1 MKQHANILRTKH
13 ICMYKRRNYCKKEE
27 DVTLKLCCLLEW
39 NSLSEWHWT
48 RKLSV
53 HQGDFWEVSCF
64 PLTWPR
70 RLSAVQ
76 LRHRH
81 CQYKFTILSWQS
93 CLLWAALSRFGP
105 SYHQKRLKEWKQS
118 RKLFADKKT
127 TAQITSVFNW
137 NWISQT
143 FYMLSTNY
151 GSIQTLGKGKQQPQ
165 SRQLHTQCSSTYSS
179 LIIWVCYSLPVVCFM
194 LLLELFFPFVCVEG
208 CICFLSLYW
217 KNWST
222 VDSKIIRPFTLKL
235 STSLGC

>member
-1 MKQHANILRTKH
+1 M
-13 ICMYKRRNYCKKEE
+13 
-27 DVTLKLCCLLEW
+27 
-39 NSLSEWHWT
+39 
-48 RKLSV
+48 
-53 HQGDFWEVSCF
+53 HQGDFSEVSCF

-70 RLSAVQ
+70 YLSAV
-76 LRHRH
+76 RHTH
-81 CQYKFTILSWQS
+81 CQYKFSILSWQS

-105 SYHQKRLKEWKQS
+105 SYHQKYLKQWKQPT
-118 RKLFADKKT
+118 KHFTDKKKKT
-127 TAQITSVFNW
+127 TAKMTSLFNS
-137 NWISQT
+137 NWISQS

-151 GSIQTLGKGKQQPQ
+151 GSIQTLSRGKQQSQ
-165 SRQLHTQCSSTYSS
+165 SRQLPSQCSSTYSS